1 MNVKALLQN
10 FNTFS
15 SDIKLSHSLFSFPF
29 VGASIIIAGYS
40 LNFSTLLLILLS
52 LTTARSFAMGMNR
65 YLDQEMDRKN
75 PRTKGRALPSKKISS
90 HSLLLWT
97 LTSGFLF
104 ILFSTFYNKLTFYSS
119 VPLLII
125 LGLYPLT
132 KKWTWLCHIYLGFC
146 LSLSPI
152 AASIAIDGSVPLSS
166 YLIAG
171 AILFWVAGFDIIYAT
186 QDYHFDK
193 KEKIN
198 SIPSFFGI
206 KKALKISQIFF
217 ILMITLLLLLG
228 FLTSKGTFYY
238 LGLLVVS
245 SVLFY
250 EHYSLSVKEEYNEV
264 HIEPIFFT
272 ANAWISVLYFVFVSF
287 DHFL

>member
-1 MNVKALLQN
+1 MTVEALSKN
-10 FNTFS
+10 FKTFS
-15 SDIKLSHSLFSFPF
+15 CDIKLSHSLFSFPF

-40 LNFSTLLLILLS
+40 LNFSTLALVFFS

-65 YLDQEMDRKN
+65 YLDQEMDGKN
-75 PRTKGRALPSKKISS
+75 PRTKERALPSKKMSS
-90 HSLLLWT
+90 HSLLFWT
-97 LTSGFLF
+97 LASGVFF
-104 ILFSTFYNKLTFYSS
+104 ILLSLAYNKLTFYLS
-119 VPLLII
+119 VPVLII
-125 LGLYPLT
+125 LGLYPVT

-146 LSLSPI
+146 LCLSPI
-152 AASIAIDGSVPLSS
+152 AASIALDGSVPLSS
-166 YLIAG
+166 YLIGA

-206 KKALKISQIFF
+206 KKALKISQFF
-217 ILMITLLLLLG
+217 FFLMMTLLLVLG
-228 FLTSKGTFYY
+228 VVTQKGIFYY
-238 LGLLVVS
+238 LGLLAVS

-250 EHYSLSVKEEYNEV
+250 EHYTLSVKEEYNEV